1 MFDVAAIGELLIDF
15 TPSGLSQAGNELYE
29 KNPGG
34 APANVLASLSKFGR
48 SVAFLGMIGNDGF
61 GKYLRETLMDAGINT
76 SALKVTDKANTT
88 LAFVHLNSN
97 GDRSFSFYR
106 NPGADMMISVE
117 DLDYSI
123 VTNSKIFHFGSV
135 SMTHEPSRTATL
147 HAVTA
152 AKDNGALISYDPNF
166 RAPLWDD
173 KAFAKEVILKG
184 MELADLVKISG
195 EELLFLTG
203 TNDLSEGSR
212 ILFKSYNIKLLFVTL
227 GPEGCFYRF
236 GDKTGCAPTYDV
248 KTIDTTGAG
257 DAFLAGVLYKLLEDK
272 LDIEHISSS
281 EMENIV
287 DFANAVGSLA
297 TTKRGAI
304 PSMPVISDVYSC
316 ICSVGK
322 LL

>member
-1 MFDVAAIGELLIDF
+1 MFDVAAIGEILIDF
-15 TPSGLSQAGNELYE
+15 TPSGLSTAGNELYE

-48 SVAFLGMIGNDGF
+48 YVAFLGMIGNDGF
-61 GKYLRETLMDAGINT
+61 GKYLRETLTDAGVNT
-76 SALKVTDKANTT
+76 SALKVTNKANTT

-147 HAVTA
+147 HAVTT
-152 AKDNGALISYDPNF
+152 AKNNGSFISYDPNF

-184 MELADLVKISG
+184 MELADLVKVSE

-203 TNDLSEGSR
+203 TNDLSEGSET
-212 ILFKSYNIKLLFVTL
+212 LFKSYNIRMLFVTL
-227 GPEGCFYRF
+227 GPKGCFYRF

-257 DAFLAGVLYKLLEDK
+257 DAFLAGILYKLLEDK

-281 EMENIV
+281 EMDKIV

-304 PSMPVISDVYSC
+304 PSMPVISDVYTCMS
-316 ICSVGK
+316 SVGK